1 MSKPVPI
8 VIEAQAV
15 PSENQGLIA
24 AAEMLSECLG
34 AAVGR
39 AAWPVRLEVNAPGAG
54 VAQSP
59 PGVLIVSLLHE
70 VERPDEPIA
79 ETQRRWDAALQ
90 PHLAQGAP
98 IFLRTIFRHIGEA
111 PGDGRPSPMLE
122 RIRRLNRMI
131 VGLSHAHGVGVI
143 DIDRACAHIGGRALQ
158 TDWQLGGMLAAE
170 VAGHTTVWSLLSQG
184 LDDLIDPEHQ
194 ERAKANLGA
203 LNQIVPLIERRMKRS
218 QARQA
223 AGA

>member
-8 VIEAQAV
+8 VIEAQVV

-34 AAVGR
+34 TAVGE

-59 PGVLIVSLLHE
+59 PGVLILSLLDE
-70 VERPDEPIA
+70 VERTEEPIG

-90 PHLAQGAP
+90 LHLAQGVP
-98 IFLRTIFRHIGEA
+98 IFLRTIFRNIGDA
-111 PGDGRPSPMLE
+111 PRDGTPPPMLE

-131 VGLSHAHGVGVI
+131 VGLSHRHGVGVI
-143 DIDRACAHIGGRALQ
+143 DIDRACAHFGAGPLQ
-158 TDWQLGGMLAAE
+158 TDWRLGGTLAAE
-170 VAGHTTVWSLLSQG
+170 VAGHTTAWSLLSQG
-184 LDDLIDPEHQ
+184 LDELIDPDHQ
-194 ERAKANLGA
+194 EKARANLGGLLQIRA
-203 LNQIVPLIERRMKRS
+203 LVERRLKR
-218 QARQA
+218 QRERQA